1 MGKTFVFNSG
11 EARSEP
17 GELQLTYGLFFDGTL
32 NNREN
37 TRIWKKVRGIDG
49 YGNPTEE
56 EIEIFEQNA
65 REKKFLSRKRV
76 DKESTSYL
84 NDFTNVGRKSL
95 SCNREYTIYV
105 EGIGTQDKKEDKLQG
120 YAYGRGETGITG
132 KVIKGCDFLAEKIK
146 LLKNFIDEP
155 DKISEILVTVD
166 VFGFSRGAAAAR
178 YFAYNIQ
185 KLAYSAKVK
194 NGKYLDH
201 EGKEVPEAWVKNG
214 KLPRMGNLGTA
225 LLKKKISH
233 ELIDNTFIHLRFL
246 GIYDTVVSYD
256 PDALLLPTFK
266 SKIHKLHLDELGRPQ
281 KIVHFTSL
289 DEHRKYFPLTRIKPG
304 TNRIE
309 RNFPGVH
316 SDIGGSY
323 SNYTE
328 TGSENLLIEK
338 RPKYELEKLIDYRA
352 ELIQGGWYTPEQ
364 LKIEPKMV
372 TKHSHYSL
380 KGERNL
386 RKEYS
391 YIFLHLMR
399 EESEPYMGKYY
410 MPGEMEKYSLSGNKT
425 LQQAKEYL
433 QLYTM
438 KWNEDWVLKSE
449 KEEEEKKLNQATSTK
464 EIKENNLNQ
473 ADKKNP
479 TEEKT
484 ETNHQPI
491 EKELEEIYVTDSDRL
506 LKKIRNYY
514 LHWSSRWGELGNSPN
529 KSRKREYYNADG
541 TVDTN

>member
-11 EARSEP
+11 EARSRP
-17 GELQLTYGLFFDGTL
+17 GELQLSYGLFFDGTL

-37 TRIWKKVRGIDG
+37 TRIRKKVRGIDG

-56 EIEIFEQNA
+56 EIQIFEQNA
-65 REKKFLSRKRV
+65 RKKKFLSRQRI

-84 NDFTNVGRKSL
+84 NDFTNVGRKSM
-95 SCNREYTIYV
+95 SCYDDYTIYV
-105 EGIGTQDKKEDKLQG
+105 EGIGTEDKKSDTLSG
-120 YAYGRGETGITG
+120 YAYGRGETGIPG
-132 KVIKGCDFLAEKIK
+132 KVIKGCDFLAEKVK
-146 LLKNFIDEP
+146 LVKDSYKDP
-155 DKISEILVTVD
+155 SKISEILVTVD

-194 NGKYLDH
+194 NGRYYDH
-201 EGKEVPEAWVKNG
+201 EGKEVPQAWVKNG

-225 LLKKKISH
+225 LLKMGFSH
-233 ELIDNTFIHLRFL
+233 ELIDNTYIYLRFL

-256 PDALLLPTFK
+256 PDALLLPNFK
-266 SKIHKLHLDELGRPQ
+266 SKISKLHLDELGRPQ

-304 TNRIE
+304 NNRIE

-328 TGSENLLIEK
+328 TGSETLLIEK

-352 ELIQGGWYTPEQ
+352 ELIQGEWYTPEQ

-491 EKELEEIYVTDSDRL
+491 EKELEEIYVTDYDRL
-506 LKKIRNYY
+506 LKKIRN
-514 LHWSSRWGELGNSPN
+514 LLALVFPLG
-529 KSRKREYYNADG
+529 RIGQIAQ
-541 TVDTN
+541 

>member
-56 EIEIFEQNA
+56 EIKIFEQYA
-65 REKKFLSRKRV
+65 QEKKFLSRKRT

-84 NDFTNVGRKSL
+84 NDFTNVARKSM
-95 SCNREYTIYV
+95 SCDEEYTIYV
-105 EGIGTQDKKEDKLQG
+105 EGIGTQDKKEDKLWG
-120 YAYGRGETGITG
+120 YALGRGETGIQG
-132 KVIKGCDFLAEKIK
+132 KVTNGCKYLAE
-146 LLKNFIDEP
+146 NIDEVF
-155 DKISEILVTVD
+155 KKYVKESENINSILITVD

-194 NGKYLDH
+194 NGRYYDH
-201 EGKEVPEAWVKNG
+201 EGKEVPQAWVKNG

-225 LLKKKISH
+225 LLKMGFSH

-256 PDALLLPTFK
+256 PDALLLPNFK
-266 SKIHKLHLDELGRPQ
+266 SKISKLHLDELGRPQ

-289 DEHRKYFPLTRIKPG
+289 DEHREYFPLTRIKPG

-338 RPKYELEKLIDYRA
+338 RSKYELEKLIDYRA

-449 KEEEEKKLNQATSTK
+449 KEEEKKLNQATSTK

-484 ETNHQPI
+484 ETN
-491 EKELEEIYVTDSDRL
+491 
-506 LKKIRNYY
+506 
-514 LHWSSRWGELGNSPN
+514 
-529 KSRKREYYNADG
+529 
-541 TVDTN
+541 

>member
-49 YGNPTEE
+49 YGNPTKE

-65 REKKFLSRKRV
+65 QEKKFLSRKRV

-105 EGIGTQDKKEDKLQG
+105 EGIGTQDKKEDKLWG
-120 YAYGRGETGITG
+120 YALGRGETGIQG
-132 KVIKGCDFLAEKIK
+132 KVTNGCETLAEKITEFSK
-146 LLKNFIDEP
+146 KFKRGNIQFDT
-155 DKISEILVTVD
+155 ILITVD

-185 KLAYSAKVK
+185 KLAYPAKVK
-194 NGKYLDH
+194 NGRYYDH
-201 EGKEVPEAWVKNG
+201 EGKEVPQAWVKNG

-256 PDALLLPTFK
+256 PDTWLLPNFK
-266 SKIHKLHLDELGRPQ
+266 SKISKLHLDELGRPQ

-289 DEHRKYFPLTRIKPG
+289 DEHREYFPLTRIKPG

-338 RPKYELEKLIDYRA
+338 RSKYELEKLIDYRA

-410 MPGEMEKYSLSGNKT
+410 MPGEMEKYSLSGNKI
-425 LQQAKEYL
+425 LEQAKEYL

-449 KEEEEKKLNQATSTK
+449 KEEKKLNQATSTK
-464 EIKENNLNQ
+464 EIKENHLNQ
-473 ADKKNP
+473 ADKKIL
-479 TEEKT
+479 T

-514 LHWSSRWGELGNSPN
+514 LHWSSHWGELGNTPN